1 MHSLWR
7 DGFVGKVSERCYFR
21 AGRSIAELFG
31 FGAGDLAA
39 CSVMTPQPDGGLM
52 QVRFEWDAAS
62 LPHLQLWHN
71 LQPRVCVLSV
81 EPCTSARREGGL
93 SDQEQSLAPGEI
105 RRYVVRVSVG
115 VEAG

>member
-1 MHSLWR
+1 VVAALNRTLLGPLRVPDAAMPSES
-7 DGFVGKVSERCYFR
+7 VSYPV
-21 AGRSIAELFG
+21 
-31 FGAGDLAA
+31 GAGDLAA